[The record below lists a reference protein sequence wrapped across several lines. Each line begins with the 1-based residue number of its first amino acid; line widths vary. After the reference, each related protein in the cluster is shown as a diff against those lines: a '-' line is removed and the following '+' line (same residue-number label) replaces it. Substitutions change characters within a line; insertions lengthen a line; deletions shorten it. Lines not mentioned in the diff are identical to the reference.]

1 MTTDSPVRVHVCIL
15 STCKPKRM
23 NQTHLSAL
31 AALILFSTTALS
43 QSFTLSTDLLG
54 DAFNSGGPIGF
65 IDVDNDGLDDLVI
78 FDQGDDV
85 NILYQTAS
93 GFNKVHYGQVSTAN
107 QWGAC
112 IGDMNN
118 DGFKDIYAG
127 GSYDGVHFMSIGA
140 GGNFELTDLDNG
152 SMFMQACNMADLDND
167 GVLDA
172 FGCHDDA
179 LSRMWK
185 GSETDVPVNDQSL
198 MPLMSY
204 DYSDYPNT
212 DHSGNYGTVFS
223 DFDSDGDV
231 DLYIAKCRQFV
242 NNDPND
248 PRRVNQLW
256 VNDGQGGWTEEALD
270 RGLVLYE
277 QSWTADFGDIDNDG
291 DMDLAVTNHSNT
303 IFLLENDG
311 TGHYTDITAGSGMEV
326 SGFFLQSKFEDFDN
340 DGFLDFIT
348 SGDNSSNYY
357 FKGNGDG
364 TFEQLAWPFSYGDA
378 MLSFATGDFG
388 RDGQMDLIASHG
400 SVYVSPDNN
409 NPDQLYVNDGSDHHW
424 VCFDLQGIESNADAV
439 GAQVAIYGA
448 WGVQLR
454 DVRAGESYG
463 ITCTTHPHF
472 GLGDATE
479 IDSAVVHFPS
489 GFTTTLVN
497 PDIDTYHNVIEA
509 PCQIGAFDL
518 TLTGSSVICPGETVT
533 IDAPMGYAEY
543 EWSNGDMAMGITVG
557 ETGNY
562 TVLVYDQDGCA
573 GISNPISIEVYEPE
587 VPTIT
592 VDGDLKLCEGES
604 VTLICSAAPGYS
616 WTNGSTEQSVLVT
629 EPGTYSVSI
638 DGECAEPTASEDVV
652 VEVFD
657 VPGTPTVEDSE
668 LAEAASTTLEFAGTE
683 LHWYESETADA
694 PLFVGNSFTTDVL
707 TETTTFWVEDVLNH
721 GLETAMGGSTAQS
734 DGQYHNN
741 SNYWLRFD
749 AYQDLVIESVKVFA
763 NGEEERT
770 IAAIDAAGNVLDQV
784 TVNVPDGESTVELGL
799 LVPAGTGHGLRSLD
813 GNPQLW
819 RDGQGSDL
827 DYPYELGDLATIT
840 SSSVTN
846 PNNATNYYYFFYD
859 WTVSTQGVACAS
871 DRVPVTVTVTTS
883 GVADLT
889 VLEGGLRVFPNP
901 TQGQVQLQWEV
912 ATGAVRC
919 DVVDASGRLLFQR
932 EAAGPNLL
940 GTLDFSDL
948 PKGVHILKL
957 TQGGR
962 TATARIVLR

>member
-1 MTTDSPVRVHVCIL
+1 
-15 STCKPKRM
+15 M
-23 NQTHLSAL
+23 NQTRLSAL
-31 AALILFSTTALS
+31 TAMLLFSVTAFT

-54 DAFNSGGPIGF
+54 DAFHSGGPIGF
-65 IDVDNDGLDDLVI
+65 IDVDNDGLDDLVL

-85 NILYQTAS
+85 NILYQTAT
-93 GFNKVHYGQVSTAN
+93 GFSKVHYGQVSTAN

-127 GSYDGVHFMSIGA
+127 GSYDGVHFMAIGP
-140 GGNFELTDLDNG
+140 GGTFELNDLDNG

-185 GSETDVPVNDQSL
+185 GSETGPPVNDQNL

-204 DYSDYPNT
+204 DHTDYPNT

-242 NNDPND
+242 SDPQD
-248 PRRVNQLW
+248 PRRINQLW
-256 VNDGQGGWTEEALD
+256 VNDGQGGWTEEAAD
-270 RGLVLYE
+270 RGLVFFE

-291 DMDLAVTNHSNT
+291 DMDLAVTNHST
-303 IFLLENDG
+303 TLFLLENDG

-378 MLSFATGDFG
+378 MLSFATGDVS

-409 NPDQLYVNDGSDHHW
+409 NPDQLYINDGSDHHW

-439 GAQVAIYGA
+439 GAQVAIYGP

-472 GLGDATE
+472 GLGEADH

-489 GFTTTLVN
+489 GFTTTLID
-497 PDIDTYHNVIEA
+497 PAIDTYHNVIEA

-518 TLTGSSVICPGETVT
+518 TLTGANVICPGETVT
-533 IDAPMGYAEY
+533 IDAPMGYATY
-543 EWSNGDMAMGITVG
+543 EWSNGEMALGITVG

-592 VDGDLKLCEGES
+592 VDGDLKLCDGET
-604 VTLICSAAPGYS
+604 VTLICSAAPGYAWS
-616 WTNGSTEQSVLVT
+616 NGATDQSIQIS
-629 EPGTYSVSI
+629 EAGTYSVAI
-638 DGECAEPTASEDVV
+638 DGECAEPTASENVV
-652 VEVFD
+652 VEVYD
-657 VPGTPTVEDSE
+657 VPGNPTVEDTE
-668 LAEAASTTLEFAGTE
+668 IPAPASTTLEFTGSE
-683 LHWYESETADA
+683 LHWYDSETAEN
-694 PLFVGNSFTTDVL
+694 PVFVGNSYTTDVL
-707 TETTTFWVEDVLNH
+707 SETTTFWVEDVLNH
-721 GLETAMGGSTAQS
+721 GLETAMGGSSAQS

-749 AYQDLVIESVKVFA
+749 AYEDLVIESVKVFA
-763 NGEEERT
+763 NGEEDRT
-770 IAAIDAAGNVLDQV
+770 IAAIDGAGNVLDQITV
-784 TVNVPDGESTVELGL
+784 TIPDGESIVELGL
-799 LVPAGTGHGLRSLD
+799 VVPAGTGHGLRSLD

-819 RDGQGSDL
+819 RDGQGSNL

-840 SSSVTN
+840 SSSVNN

-859 WTVSTQGVACAS
+859 WTVSTQGIACAS

-889 VLEGGLRVFPNP
+889 VLDGGLQVYPNP
-901 TQGQVQLQWEV
+901 TEGQVQLQWEV

-919 DVVDASGRLLFQR
+919 EVIDASGRLLFQR

-940 GTLDFSDL
+940 GTLDFSTL

>member
-1 MTTDSPVRVHVCIL
+1 
-15 STCKPKRM
+15 M
-23 NQTHLSAL
+23 NQTRLFAFMAL
-31 AALILFSTTALS
+31 MLIYGIAHS

-65 IDVDNDGLDDLVI
+65 IDIDNDGLDDLVL

-112 IGDMNN
+112 IGDIDN
-118 DGFKDIYAG
+118 DGYKDIFAG
-127 GSYDGVHFMSIGA
+127 GSYDGVHLMRIGP
-140 GGNFELTDLDNG
+140 GGNFELDDLDNG

-185 GSETDVPVNDQSL
+185 GSEAGVPTNDQDL
-198 MPLMSY
+198 MPLTSY
-204 DYSDYPNT
+204 DFSDYPNT

-231 DLYIAKCRQFV
+231 DLYISKCRQFV
-242 NNDPND
+242 NNDPYD

-256 VNDGQGGWTEEALD
+256 VNDGQGGWTEEAMD

-291 DMDLAVTNHSNT
+291 DMDLAVTNHSNS

-311 TGHYTDITAGSGMEV
+311 TGHFIDITDGCGMDV

-340 DGFLDFIT
+340 DGFIDFIT
-348 SGDNSSNYY
+348 SGDNSSNFY

-364 TFEQLAWPFSYGDA
+364 TFEELSWPFSYGDP

-400 SVYVSPDNN
+400 GVYVSPDNN
-409 NPDQLYVNDGSDHHW
+409 NPDQLYINDGSDHHW

-439 GAQVAIYGA
+439 GAQVAIYGP

-454 DVRAGESYG
+454 DVRSGESYG

-472 GLGDATE
+472 GLGEADH

-489 GFTTTLVN
+489 GFSTTLID
-497 PDIDTYHNVIEA
+497 PAIDTYHNVIEA

-518 TLTGSSVICPGETVT
+518 TLTGSAVICPGETAT
-533 IDAPMGYAEY
+533 LDAPTGYASY
-543 EWSNGDMAMGITVG
+543 EWSNGEQAIGITVG

-562 TVLVYDQDGCA
+562 TVLVYDADGCA

-587 VPTIT
+587 IPTIT
-592 VDGDLKLCEGES
+592 VDGDLKLCDGES
-604 VTLICSAAPGYS
+604 VTLICSSAPGYN
-616 WTNGSTEQSVLVT
+616 WTTGATDQSVLIT
-629 EPGTYSVSI
+629 EAGTYSVAVN
-638 DGECAEPTASEDVV
+638 GACAEPTASESVT

-657 VPGTPTVEDSE
+657 VPAAPSVED
-668 LAEAASTTLEFAGTE
+668 AALSAPESTTLEFSGNE
-683 LHWYESETADA
+683 LHWYDSEASDT
-694 PLFVGNSFTTDVL
+694 PLHVGNSYTTQVL
-707 TETTTFWVEDVLNH
+707 DETTTFWVEDVLNH
-721 GLETAMGGSTAQS
+721 GLETALGGSSAQS
-734 DGQYHNN
+734 EGQYHTN

-749 AYQDLVIESVKVFA
+749 AYQDLIIESVKVFA
-763 NGEEERT
+763 DGEEDRT
-770 IAAIDAAGNVLDQV
+770 VAVIDGAGNILDQV
-784 TVNVPDGESTVELGL
+784 TANVPDGESIVELGL
-799 LVPAGTGHGLRSLD
+799 VVPAGTGLGLRSLD
-813 GNPQLW
+813 DDPQLW

-827 DYPYELGDLATIT
+827 DFPYEIGNLATIT
-840 SSSVTN
+840 SSSVNN

-859 WTVSTQGVACAS
+859 WTVSTQGVSCSS

-889 VLEGGLRVFPNP
+889 VLQGGLSVFPNP
-901 TQGQVQLQWEV
+901 SNGQVQLEWEV
-912 ATGAVRC
+912 TAGMARC
-919 DVVDASGRLLFQR
+919 EVVDASGRLLFQK
-932 EAAGPNLL
+932 EAAGPSLL

-957 TQGGR
+957 TQGDR

>member
-1 MTTDSPVRVHVCIL
+1 MTVDGCVRMGVRTL
-15 STCKPKRM
+15 PSRKPPRM
-23 NQTHLSAL
+23 TQTRLTAL
-31 AALILFSTTALS
+31 TAMMLFSVTAFT

-54 DAFNSGGPIGF
+54 DAFHSGGPIGF
-65 IDVDNDGLDDLVI
+65 IDVDNDGLDDLVL

-85 NILYQTAS
+85 NILYQTAT
-93 GFNKVHYGQVSTAN
+93 GFSKVHYGQVSTAN

-127 GSYDGVHFMSIGA
+127 GSYDGVHFMAIGP
-140 GGNFELTDLDNG
+140 GGTFELNDLDNG

-167 GVLDA
+167 GILDA

-185 GSETDVPVNDQSL
+185 GSETGVPVNDQSL

-242 NNDPND
+242 SDPQD
-248 PRRVNQLW
+248 PRRINQLW
-256 VNDGQGGWTEEALD
+256 VNDGQGGWTEEAAD
-270 RGLVLYE
+270 RGLVFFE

-291 DMDLAVTNHSNT
+291 DMDLAVTNHST
-303 IFLLENDG
+303 TLFLLENDG

-364 TFEQLAWPFSYGDA
+364 TFEQLTWPFSYGDA
-378 MLSFATGDFG
+378 MLSFATGDVG

-409 NPDQLYVNDGSDHHW
+409 NPDQLYINDGSDHHW

-439 GAQVAIYGA
+439 GAQVAIYGP

-472 GLGDATE
+472 GLGEADH

-489 GFTTTLVN
+489 GFTTTLVD
-497 PDIDTYHNVIEA
+497 PAIDTYHNVIEA

-518 TLTGSSVICPGETVT
+518 TLTGANVICPGETVT
-533 IDAPMGYAEY
+533 IDAPMGYATY
-543 EWSNGDMAMGITVG
+543 EWSNGEMALGITVG

-592 VDGDLKLCEGES
+592 VDGDLKLCDGES
-604 VTLICSAAPGYS
+604 VTLICSAAPGYA
-616 WTNGSTEQSVLVT
+616 WSTGATDQSIQIS
-629 EPGTYSVSI
+629 EAGTYSVSI
-638 DGECAEPTASEDVV
+638 DGECAEPTASEDIV
-652 VEVFD
+652 VEVYD
-657 VPGTPTVEDSE
+657 VPGTPTVEDTE
-668 LAEAASTTLEFAGTE
+668 IPTPASTTLEFTGSE
-683 LHWYESETADA
+683 LHWYDSETAEN
-694 PLFVGNSFTTDVL
+694 PVFVGNSYTTEVL
-707 TETTTFWVEDVLNH
+707 NETTTFWVEDVLNH
-721 GLETAMGGSTAQS
+721 GLETAMGGSSAQS

-749 AYQDLVIESVKVFA
+749 AYEDLVIESVKVFA
-763 NGEEERT
+763 NGTEDRT
-770 IAAIDAAGNVLDQV
+770 VAAIDAAGNILDQITV
-784 TVNVPDGESTVELGL
+784 TIPDGESIVELGL
-799 LVPAGTGHGLRSLD
+799 IVPAGTGHGLRSLD

-819 RDGQGSDL
+819 RDGQGSNL
-827 DYPYELGDLATIT
+827 NYPYELGDLATIT
-840 SSSVTN
+840 SSSVNN

-859 WTVSTQGVACAS
+859 WTVSTQGIACAS
-871 DRVPVTVTVTTS
+871 DRVPVTVTVTTT

-889 VLEGGLRVFPNP
+889 VLDGGLRVFPNP
-901 TQGQVQLQWEV
+901 SEGQVQLQWEV

-919 DVVDASGRLLFQR
+919 EIIDASGRVLFQR

-940 GTLDFSDL
+940 GTLDFSTL

>member
-1 MTTDSPVRVHVCIL
+1 MTNESIVRTGVCTL
-15 STCKPKRM
+15 PTRKPSRM
-23 NQTHLSAL
+23 NQTRLTAL
-31 AALILFSTTALS
+31 TAMLLFSVTAFT

-54 DAFNSGGPIGF
+54 DAFHSGGPIGF
-65 IDVDNDGLDDLVI
+65 IDVDNDGLDDLVL

-85 NILYQTAS
+85 NILYQTAT
-93 GFNKVHYGQVSTAN
+93 GFSKVHYGQVSTAN

-127 GSYDGVHFMSIGA
+127 GSYDGVHFMAIGP
-140 GGNFELTDLDNG
+140 GGTFELNDLDNG

-185 GSETDVPVNDQSL
+185 GSETGVPVNDQSL

-242 NNDPND
+242 SDPQD
-248 PRRVNQLW
+248 PRRINQLW
-256 VNDGQGGWTEEALD
+256 VNDGQGGWTEEAAD
-270 RGLVLYE
+270 RGLVFFE

-291 DMDLAVTNHSNT
+291 DMDLAVTNHST
-303 IFLLENDG
+303 TLFLLENDG

-364 TFEQLAWPFSYGDA
+364 TFEQLAWPFSYDDA
-378 MLSFATGDFG
+378 MLSFATGDVG

-409 NPDQLYVNDGSDHHW
+409 NPDQLYINDGSDHHW

-439 GAQVAIYGA
+439 GAQVAIYGP

-472 GLGDATE
+472 GLGEADH

-489 GFTTTLVN
+489 GFTTTLVD
-497 PDIDTYHNVIEA
+497 PAIDTYHNVIEA

-518 TLTGSSVICPGETVT
+518 TLTGANVICPGETVT
-533 IDAPMGYAEY
+533 IDAPMGYATY
-543 EWSNGDMAMGITVG
+543 EWSNGEMALGITVG

-592 VDGDLKLCEGES
+592 VDGDLKLCDGES
-604 VTLICSAAPGYS
+604 VTLICSAAPGYA
-616 WTNGSTEQSVLVT
+616 WSTGATDQSIQIS
-629 EPGTYSVSI
+629 EAGTYSVSI
-638 DGECAEPTASEDVV
+638 DGECAEPTASEDIV
-652 VEVFD
+652 VEVYD
-657 VPGTPTVEDSE
+657 VPGTPTVEDTE
-668 LAEAASTTLEFAGTE
+668 IPAPASTTLEFTGSE
-683 LHWYESETADA
+683 LHWYDSETAET
-694 PLFVGNSFTTDVL
+694 PVFVGNSYTTDVL

-721 GLETAMGGSTAQS
+721 GLETAMGGSSAQS

-749 AYQDLVIESVKVFA
+749 AYEDLVIESVKVFA
-763 NGEEERT
+763 NGTEDRT
-770 IAAIDAAGNVLDQV
+770 VAAIDAAGNILDQV
-784 TVNVPDGESTVELGL
+784 TVNVPDGENVVELGL
-799 LVPAGTGHGLRSLD
+799 IVPAGTGHGLRSLD

-819 RDGQGSDL
+819 RDGQGSNL

-840 SSSVTN
+840 SSSVNN

-859 WTVSTQGVACAS
+859 WTVSTQGIACAS
-871 DRVPVTVTVTTS
+871 DRVPVTVTVTTT

-889 VLEGGLRVFPNP
+889 VLDGGLQVFPNP
-901 TQGQVQLQWEV
+901 SEGQVQLQWEV

-919 DVVDASGRLLFQR
+919 EVLDASGRVLFQR

-940 GTLDFSDL
+940 GTLDFSTL

>member
-1 MTTDSPVRVHVCIL
+1 MTPNKDDRFAGRTL
-15 STCKPKRM
+15 STCKPFRM
-23 NQTHLSAL
+23 NQTRISAL
-31 AALILFSTTALS
+31 TALLLFAGTALS
-43 QSFTLSTDLLG
+43 QSFTLSTELLG

-65 IDVDNDGLDDLVI
+65 IDVDNDGLDDLVL

-93 GFNKVHYGQVSTAN
+93 GFTKVHYGQVSTAN

-118 DGFKDIYAG
+118 DGYKDIYAG
-127 GSYDGVHFMSIGA
+127 GSYDGVHFMAIGP
-140 GGNFELTDLDNG
+140 GGSFDLTDLDNG

-185 GSETDVPVNDQSL
+185 GSETGVPVNDQSL
-198 MPLMSY
+198 MPLMDY

-242 NNDPND
+242 SDPQD

-256 VNDGQGGWTEEALD
+256 VNDGQGGWTEEAAD
-270 RGLVLYE
+270 RGLVFFE

-291 DMDLAVTNHSNT
+291 DMDLAVTNHST
-303 IFLLENDG
+303 TLFLLENDG
-311 TGHYTDITAGSGMEV
+311 MGHYTDITAGSGMEV

-348 SGDNSSNYY
+348 SGDNSSNY
-357 FKGNGDG
+357 FFRGNGDG
-364 TFEQLAWPFSYGDA
+364 TFEQLSWPFSYGDA

-400 SVYVSPDNN
+400 GVYVSPDNN
-409 NPDQLYVNDGSDHHW
+409 NPDQLYLNDGSENHW

-439 GAQVAIYGA
+439 GAQVAIYGP

-472 GLGDATE
+472 GLGEAE
-479 IDSAVVHFPS
+479 VIDSAVVHFPS
-489 GFTTTLVN
+489 GFTTTLIN
-497 PDIDTYHNVIEA
+497 PAIDTYHNVVEA
-509 PCQIGAFDL
+509 PCQVGAFDL
-518 TLTGSSVICPGETVT
+518 TLTGANVICPGETVT
-533 IDAPMGYAEY
+533 LDAPMGFASY
-543 EWSNGDMAMGITVG
+543 EWSNGEMALGIEVG

-592 VDGDLKLCEGES
+592 VDGEVKLCEGES
-604 VTLICSAAPGYS
+604 VTLICSAAPAYT
-616 WTNGSTEQSVLVT
+616 WSTGATDQAILVS
-629 EPGTYSVSI
+629 EPGTYEVSV
-638 DGECAEPTASEDVV
+638 DGECAEPTASEPVV
-652 VEVFD
+652 VEVYE
-657 VPGTPTVEDSE
+657 VPGTPTVADET
-668 LAEAASTTLEFAGTE
+668 LATPASATLDFGGNE
-683 LHWYESETADA
+683 LHWYDSETAET
-694 PLFVGNSFTTDVL
+694 PVFVGNSFTTPVL
-707 TETTTFWVEDVLNH
+707 DETTTFWVEDVLNH
-721 GLETAMGGSTAQS
+721 GLETAMGGSSAQS
-734 DGQYHNN
+734 EGQYHNN

-749 AYQDLVIESVKVFA
+749 SYQDIVIESVKVFA
-763 NGEEERT
+763 NGADDRT
-770 IAAIDAAGNVLDQV
+770 IAVIDAAGNILDQV
-784 TVNVPDGESTVELGL
+784 TVSVPDGESVVELGL
-799 LVPAGTGHGLRSLD
+799 EAPAGVALGLRSLD
-813 GNPQLW
+813 NNPQLW

-827 DYPYELGDLATIT
+827 DYPYEMGGLATIT
-840 SSSVTN
+840 SSSVNN

-859 WTVSTQGVACAS
+859 WTVSTQGIACAS
-871 DRVPVTVTVTTS
+871 DRVPVTVTITTS
-883 GVADLT
+883 GIADLT
-889 VLEGGLRVFPNP
+889 VLEGGLSVFPNP
-901 TQGQVQLQWEV
+901 SQGELQLSWEV
-912 ATGAVRC
+912 TSGTVRC
-919 DVVDASGRLLFQR
+919 EVVDMAGRVLHR
-932 EAAGPNLL
+932 VDAAGPSQL
-940 GTLDFSDL
+940 GTIDL
-948 PKGVHILKL
+948 SGLPRGVHILKL
-957 TQGGR
+957 TQGDR
-962 TATARIVLR
+962 TATARVVLK

>member
-1 MTTDSPVRVHVCIL
+1 MTIDDRVRQHVCIL
-15 STCKPKRM
+15 SPCKHKRM
-23 NQTHLSAL
+23 NQIHLTTL

-54 DAFNSGGPIGF
+54 DAYNSGGPIGF

-93 GFNKVHYGQVSTAN
+93 SFNPVHYGQISTAN

-112 IGDMNN
+112 IGDMDN
-118 DGFKDIYAG
+118 DGYKDVFAG
-127 GSYDGVHFMSIGA
+127 GSYDGVHLMRIGA
-140 GGNFELTDLDNG
+140 GGTFELDDLDNG
-152 SMFMQACNMADLDND
+152 SMFMQACNMADIDND

-172 FGCHDDA
+172 FGCHDHA

-185 GSETDVPVNDQSL
+185 GSETGVPFNDTEL
-198 MPLMSY
+198 IPLTSY
-204 DYSDYPNT
+204 DFSAYPTT

-231 DLYIAKCRQFV
+231 DLYIAKCRQGV
-242 NNDPND
+242 NDPDD
-248 PRRVNQLW
+248 PRRINQLW
-256 VNDGQGGWTEEALD
+256 VNDGQGGWTEEALE
-270 RGLVLYE
+270 RGLVLLE

-303 IFLLENDG
+303 ITLLENDG
-311 TGHYTDITAGSGMEV
+311 TGHFTDITAGSGMEV

-348 SGDNSSNYY
+348 SGDDSSNFY

-364 TFEQLAWPFSYGDA
+364 TFEQLAWPFSYDDP
-378 MLSFATGDFG
+378 MLSFATGDFE

-400 SVYVSPDNN
+400 GVYVSPDNN

-439 GAQVAIYGA
+439 GAQVAIYGS

-472 GLGDATE
+472 GLGEADQ

-497 PDIDTYHNVIEA
+497 PAIDTYHNVIEA
-509 PCQIGAFDL
+509 PCQVGAFDL
-518 TLTGSSVICPGETVT
+518 TLTGSPVICPGETVT
-533 IDAPMGYAEY
+533 IDAPMGYAQY
-543 EWSNGDMAMGITVG
+543 EWSTGDMALGITVG
-557 ETGNY
+557 ESGNY
-562 TVLVYDQDGCA
+562 TVLVYDQNGCA
-573 GISNPISIEVYEPE
+573 GISNPISIEVFEPE
-587 VPTIT
+587 IPTIT
-592 VDGDLKLCEGES
+592 VDGDLKLCQGES
-604 VTLICSAAPGYS
+604 VTLICSAAPGYI
-616 WTNGSTEQSVLVT
+616 WTNGSTEQSVLIT

-638 DGECAEPTASEDVV
+638 DGECAEPTASEGVTI
-652 VEVFD
+652 EVFD

-668 LAEAASTTLEFAGTE
+668 LTEAASTTLEFVGSE
-683 LHWYESETADA
+683 LHWYDSETADA

-734 DGQYHNN
+734 DGQYHDN

-763 NGEEERT
+763 NGEGERS
-770 IAAIDAAGNVLDQV
+770 IAAIDAAGNILDQV

-799 LVPAGTGHGLRSLD
+799 FVPAGTGHGLRSLG

-827 DYPYELGDLATIT
+827 DYPYELGELATIT
-840 SSSVTN
+840 ASSVTN

-859 WTVSTQGVACAS
+859 WTVSTQGVTCAS
-871 DRVPVTVTVTTS
+871 NRVPVTVTVTTS

-889 VLEGGLRVFPNP
+889 VLGGGLRVFPNP

-912 ATGAVRC
+912 ATGTVRC
-919 DVVDASGRLLFQR
+919 EVVDASGRLLFQR

-940 GTLDFSDL
+940 GTLDFSEL